1 MKSVKSVLI
10 KKGFIEVVT
19 MGEVSP
25 DFAQSPEVARLK
37 AYRLLKP
44 YEEDK
49 LGGEEEMEEEEEKDV
64 GECMYVGGIVGGRE
78 GDGALIYRIALFF
91 PQDPSCQTPVVFEL
105 PLEMQGYKLIDSCG
119 PEGITNSVSHMTV
132 K

>member
-49 LGGEEEMEEEEEKDV
+49 LGGEEEMEEEDEKDV
-64 GECMYVGGIVGGRE
+64 GECMYVGGDCWR
-78 GDGALIYRIALFF
+78 ARRRCSYL
-91 PQDPSCQTPVVFEL
+91 
-105 PLEMQGYKLIDSCG
+105 
-119 PEGITNSVSHMTV
+119 
-132 K
+132 